1 MIAVALAF
9 SATAYASAH
18 YVSAEEIPTENY
30 VGGIDTNLYQTLNE
44 IGTALN
50 CHFTIEDSSQ
60 DSAPL
65 RQRPMPDLP
74 TPTLI
79 PATITLL
86 QSQLPDCR
94 VFQDAKVNSVI
105 HVEFAGLEAD
115 NEYVLSKLRDLDFSG
130 PIYGLELKI
139 SKAEGKRLQINDG
152 FGSLILTDF
161 TPTSVHATNESNRAI
176 LTDSLPLNRYDR
188 ILWEAYTDYGVS
200 NAGTLMQFNGPYA
213 PRYAK

>member
-1 MIAVALAF
+1 MA
-9 SATAYASAH
+9 
-18 YVSAEEIPTENY
+18 N
-30 VGGIDTNLYQTLNE
+30 GIL
-44 IGTALN
+44 IS
-50 CHFTIEDSSQ
+50 ISSQ
-60 DSAPL
+60 RRQAL
-65 RQRPMPDLP
+65 RLK
-74 TPTLI
+74 
-79 PATITLL
+79 LL
-86 QSQLPDCR
+86 HGERLVDYHR
-94 VFQDAKVNSVI
+94 NRA
-105 HVEFAGLEAD
+105 FAGLEAD
-115 NEYVLSKLRDLDFSG
+115 NEYVLSKLGDLDFSG